1 MISGNAQAP
10 LIVPAVTVAKTV
22 YVCVMCLVT
31 IRVAR
36 RDNNALTIRALP
48 PNYAMTVCVRTACA
62 SPPASV
68 GVILIV
74 IVSISVSLMIMINL
88 EFARQH
94 LIKHKEVEQTAFF
107 GHREIL
113 IGIRGKIS
121 AIV

>member
-1 MISGNAQAP
+1 MTSGNAPAHP
-10 LIVPAVTVAKTV
+10 IVPAVTAVKMV
-22 YVCVMCLVT
+22 YACAMCPVKM
-31 IRVAR
+31 RVVR

-48 PNYAMTVCVRTACA
+48 PNYAMTVCVIMACA
-62 SPPASV
+62 SPPASA

-74 IVSISVSLMIMINL
+74 IVSISVSLMIMINT

-107 GHREIL
+107 GHREAL
-113 IGIRGKIS
+113 IGIQEKIS

>member
-36 RDNNALTIRALP
+36 RGSNALTTLAP
-48 PNYAMTVCVRTACA
+48 PPKCAMTVCVRTACA

-74 IVSISVSLMIMINL
+74 IVSISVSLMIMINP

-94 LIKHKEVEQTAFF
+94 LIKHKEVEQTVFF
-107 GHREIL
+107 GLREAL
-113 IGIRGKIS
+113 IGIQEKIS

>member
-1 MISGNAQAP
+1 MTSGNAPAHP
-10 LIVPAVTVAKTV
+10 IVPAVTVAKTV

-48 PNYAMTVCVRTACA
+48 PNYAMTVCVIMACA
-62 SPPASV
+62 SPPASA

-74 IVSISVSLMIMINL
+74 IVSIFVSLMTMINP

-94 LIKHKEVEQTAFF
+94 LIKHKEAEQTVFF
-107 GHREIL
+107 GLREAL
-113 IGIRGKIS
+113 IGIQEKIS